1 MNDTTPQ
8 TFTMPYNDS
17 RTRRWAAIML
27 ADLVREGVTFKAHVV
42 DDDHELTMKV
52 QFTGGY

>member
-27 ADLVREGVTFKAHVV
+27 ADLVREGVTFKAHVI